1 MTHGAEAPNLAV
13 ARAALRLATS
23 ASRAEEARVKEDL
36 LRKGIRGVAVDF
48 GGPYTESIGSM
59 VQRAIV
65 AARREGVIAP
75 IHPHEGA
82 VAGAAREALAQLAGR
97 ALGFNVGGKVAIA
110 RLGEHLAC
118 AVFVGVGLVHL
129 DDVAVG
135 LAHRAVPDVEGA
147 DGSAASGASTAG
159 G

>member
-1 MTHGAEAPNLAV
+1 MTQTGEAPNLAV

-23 ASRAEEARVKEDL
+23 ASRTDEARIKDEL
-36 LRKGIRGVAVDF
+36 ARHGIRGVAVDF
-48 GGPYTESIGSM
+48 GGPYVESIGSM

-135 LAHRAVPDVEGA
+135 LAHRAVPDV
-147 DGSAASGASTAG
+147 TARD
-159 G
+159 

>member
-1 MTHGAEAPNLAV
+1 VTHDTEAPNLAV

-23 ASRAEEARVKEDL
+23 ASRGDEARIKEDL

-110 RLGEHLAC
+110 RFGEHLAC

-135 LAHRAVPDVEGA
+135 LAHRAVPDV
-147 DGSAASGASTAG
+147 DGAG
-159 G
+159 GDSAPVRG

>member
-1 MTHGAEAPNLAV
+1 MTQAEGPNLAV

-23 ASRAEEARVKEDL
+23 ATRSDEGRIKDEL
-36 LRKGIRGVAVDF
+36 LRQGIRGVAVDF
-48 GGPYTESIGSM
+48 GGPYVESIGSM

-135 LAHRAVPDVEGA
+135 LAHRAVPDVA
-147 DGSAASGASTAG
+147 PRSGPA
-159 G
+159 